1 MMQVRCQSLGHSSL
15 QVLRGLL
22 SQEGGL
28 GVAFLQ
34 RLYAGVTGAAMCSVV
49 IGAIHFAVRGR
60 SIEVQAWPHGACRRV
75 VQAWPHGLDGGEWS
89 RPGLMAWMEASGPG
103 LASWPGWRRAAGLT
117 SARSLDPI
125 LSGVRGGAQDD
136 AGKGRSTEERQM

>member
-1 MMQVRCQSLGHSSL
+1 MSSFPRCNDAGPLPIAGPFLATGPAWAVVAGGRLGRRFCTAVVRRGDRSGDVQRRHRGHTL
-15 QVLRGLL
+15 CGEGPIDRG
-22 SQEGGL
+22 
-28 GVAFLQ
+28 
-34 RLYAGVTGAAMCSVV
+34 
-49 IGAIHFAVRGR
+49 
-60 SIEVQAWPHGACRRV
+60 
-75 VQAWPHGLDGGEWS
+75 
-89 RPGLMAWMEASGPG
+89 PGLASWRLQASGPG

>member
-1 MMQVRCQSLGHSSL
+1 MQVRCQSLGHSSL

-28 GVAFLQ
+28 GVAFVQ

-89 RPGLMAWMEASGPG
+89 RPGLMAWMEASSRSDVGS
-103 LASWPGWRRAAGLT
+103 LA
-117 SARSLDPI
+117 
-125 LSGVRGGAQDD
+125 
-136 AGKGRSTEERQM
+136 